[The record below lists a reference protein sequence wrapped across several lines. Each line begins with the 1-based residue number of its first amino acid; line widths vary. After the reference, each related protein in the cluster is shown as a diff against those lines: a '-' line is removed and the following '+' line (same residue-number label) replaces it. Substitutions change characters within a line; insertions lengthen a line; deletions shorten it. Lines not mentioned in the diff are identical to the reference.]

1 MVAHSVASTGSVAPP
16 PRKKGKRPAVSERP
30 VPGPRASAA
39 APPPAPVTPPS
50 VHIDPLT
57 QACFDAEDARVARE
71 QEVEAAFRA
80 HREAHPSG
88 RAPDLSGSGAGT
100 TDPGHFPAPGGCPRT
115 RAPAAETDD
124 QVRAMST
131 RLAALELECD
141 HARAENERLRRDNHA
156 LRFGPGALCGSLNTS
171 RGTPCSRPRA
181 SCPQRRDGK
190 HTDDA
195 APECAAPPVRP
206 RCGSTNT
213 TTGRPCQNY
222 LTTCRLRVHGGPH
235 ADGADPVA
243 RGGCCP
249 AAAAAPGGS
258 DTEDEGM

>member
-1 MVAHSVASTGSVAPP
+1 MGAHSVASTGSVAPP

-30 VPGPRASAA
+30 GPGPRATAA
-39 APPPAPVTPPS
+39 APPPVPVTPSS

-57 QACFDAEDARVARE
+57 QADFDAEDARVAHE

-80 HREAHPSG
+80 HRAAHPSG
-88 RAPDLSGSGAGT
+88 RAPDLGGRE
-100 TDPGHFPAPGGCPRT
+100 TDPIGSSRATPPGDRSRPRAPGP
-115 RAPAAETDD
+115 ETDD
-124 QVRAMST
+124 QVRAMSA

-141 HARAENERLRRDNHA
+141 HARTENERLRRDNHA

-195 APECAAPPVRP
+195 TPERAAPPVRP

-222 LTTCRLRVHGGPH
+222 LTTCRLRAPGGSH
-235 ADGADPVA
+235 ADGADPIA
-243 RGGCCP
+243 RGGRRP
-249 AAAAAPGGS
+249 AAAAAPDGS